1 LEIFG
6 TTVSGGTFALLIL
19 CLGIALGFEF
29 VNGFH
34 DTANAVATVIYT
46 KSLKPGVAVVWS
58 GIMNFLGVFV
68 GTIVGG
74 AAVAFGIVHLLPV
87 DLLISVGQSAGL
99 LMVLSLLLSAIIWNL
114 GTWYFGLP
122 SSSSHALI
130 GSILGVGVASSFFTG
145 QGFGSGVNWGQAQ
158 KIGLSLLLSPMIGF
172 GLSALLLLLS
182 RKLIKDPRL
191 YEEPKGEAPPPP
203 WIRAILFLTCTGV
216 SFSHGSNDG
225 QKGVGLI
232 MLILI
237 GLLPTQFALNN
248 NLKPTEVQETT
259 IAIRRL
265 ETKVASADPKAAQEL
280 EQAAQMLTASG
291 GVGSLSNTQR
301 NSLRTL
307 MLQADSALGK
317 FEKSSN
323 AFANSDEKS
332 AFKKDRATMSHLT
345 DFVAPWVPVAVA
357 LALGIGT
364 MVGWKRIVVTVGEK
378 IGKTHLTYGQGAAAE
393 LVAAV
398 TIYAAD
404 HFGLPVSTT
413 HVLSS
418 GVAGTMAANRSGLQ
432 VATVRNIALAWVL
445 TLPATMLLAGTLFAL
460 TAGSMLKKQ
469 PTTPPSTPII
479 APRTERTKALH

>member
-6 TTVSGGTFALLIL
+6 TTVSGGTFALLLL

-58 GIMNFLGVFV
+58 GIMNFVGVFF

-99 LMVLSLLLSAIIWNL
+99 LMVMSLLLSAIIWNL

-145 QGFGSGVNWGQAQ
+145 NGFGSGVNWGQAQ

-172 GLSALLLLLS
+172 GFSALLLLLS
-182 RKLIKDPRL
+182 KKLIKDKRL
-191 YEEPKGEAPPPP
+191 YEEPKGDAPPPP
-203 WIRAILFLTCTGV
+203 WIRAVLFLTCTGV

-237 GLLPTQFALNN
+237 GLLPTQFALNTSLN
-248 NLKPTEVQETT
+248 TSQVQETAA
-259 IAIRRL
+259 AIRRL
-265 ETKVASADPKAAQEL
+265 EARMTVADPAAAQRL
-280 EQAAQMLTASG
+280 GQISQTLSASN
-291 GVGSLSNTQR
+291 GVGNLSDQQR
-301 NSLRTL
+301 TALRVEVL
-307 MLQADSALGK
+307 EADSALSK
-317 FEKSSN
+317 FEKAAGS
-323 AFANSDEKS
+323 FPTSDEKS
-332 AFKKDRATMSHLT
+332 AFKKDRASMAKLT
-345 DFVAPWVPVAVA
+345 DFVAPWVPMAVA

-378 IGKTHLTYGQGAAAE
+378 IGKSHLTYGQGAAAE

-404 HFGLPVSTT
+404 HYGLPVSTT
-413 HVLSS
+413 QVLSS

-432 VATVRNIALAWVL
+432 IATVRNIALAWIL
-445 TLPATMLLAGTLFAL
+445 TLPVTMLIAGSLFAL

-469 PTTPPSTPII
+469 PPQNVPVIQ
-479 APRTERTKALH
+479 PRVERTQPLR